1 MRFDKMVIVTDLF
14 VPHNVFTDKEIFYRL
29 ELLRSSGKSSLLSIF
44 HKDVGYNS
52 DGSVIGTRTVVYAFN
67 CKTNLLQSIDF
78 YRGDFTL
85 PGYNWSKEL
94 FEHWNEF
101 CFIGGPDDA
110 FNAVRGISEIL
121 KSQFQK
127 QQNQLQQNQN
137 NAKNIKY
144 ILPPLERIIKS
155 HEQK

>member
-1 MRFDKMVIVTDLF
+1 MVIKIEVQ

-29 ELLRSSGKSSLLSIF
+29 ELLSNFGKSSLLSIF

-52 DGSVIGTRTVVYAFN
+52 DGSAIGTRTVVYAFN

-110 FNAVRGISEIL
+110 FNAVTGISEVL
-121 KSQFQK
+121 KRQLPKPSDQK
-127 QQNQLQQNQN
+127 N
-137 NAKNIKY
+137 NEEIKC
-144 ILPPLERIIKS
+144 LLLPLERIIMHK
-155 HEQK
+155 QR